1 MSEYL
6 KDSNVSMLIVT
17 MKYTAKGGA
26 RITLFDTFFSGSEF
40 SVCLAKYYKIDE
52 TKEPL
57 YLRGDSLQS
66 RNLREMGRINHLLQ
80 PFHFLLLVETWHLNH
95 YDRGQS

>member
-17 MKYTAKGGA
+17 MKYTVKGGA

-40 SVCLAKYYKIDE
+40 SVCLATCKYYKIDE

-66 RNLREMGRINHLLQ
+66 RNLREMGRIN
-80 PFHFLLLVETWHLNH
+80 
-95 YDRGQS
+95 